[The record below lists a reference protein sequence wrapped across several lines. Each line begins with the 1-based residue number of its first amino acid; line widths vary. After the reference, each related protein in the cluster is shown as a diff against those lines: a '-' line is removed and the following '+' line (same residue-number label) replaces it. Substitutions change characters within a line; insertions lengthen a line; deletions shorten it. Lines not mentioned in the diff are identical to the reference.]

1 MSKADDI
8 FWREFGVVLGFLV
21 LFTVVVFFT
30 ARAIGA
36 HTFEMMRNSPQAVL
50 DRIQPF
56 GQVRVGDS
64 GQQVAAAAPVET
76 KTPTT
81 APAATDTAGK
91 SGEEVYNGVCVACH
105 SAGVAGAPKL
115 GDKAAWEPRLAQ
127 GMDALIATS
136 IKGKG
141 AMPPK
146 GGNASLSEAELKS
159 AVEYMLKQAGLEPG

>member
-21 LFTVVVFFT
+21 LFTIVVFFT
-30 ARAIGA
+30 ARAIGT
-36 HTFEMMRNSPQAVL
+36 HTFDMMRNTPQAVV

-64 GQQVAAAAPVET
+64 GQQVAAAAPAET
-76 KTPTT
+76 STQKTAT
-81 APAATDTAGK
+81 AAGGK

-105 SAGVAGAPKL
+105 AAGVAGAPKM
-115 GDKAAWEPRLAQ
+115 GDKAAWETRLAQ
-127 GMDALIATS
+127 GLDALVSTTVS
-136 IKGKG
+136 GKG